1 MKIEEEYKFIEVS
14 TKDELEETPI
24 EDFEEESVPVNY
36 SISSYG
42 ADYPIDSLIK
52 RILRGVIFVPNFQRG
67 YVWKQ
72 EHASRFIES
81 LLLGLPV
88 PGIFLAKETETEKL
102 LVIDGQQ
109 RLWSLLYFYEGR
121 FPGGRKFAL
130 KGVNNEFEGLTY
142 ETLPENFRTHLDDCI
157 IHATVIKQE
166 EPNDDNTSI
175 YHIFERLNTGGVRLQ
190 PQEIRACIYHGPFN
204 EILHELNNNESWRKL
219 FGPINK
225 HMKDQELILRFFA
238 LNFMGNEYKNP
249 LKEFLN
255 VYMSINRNLQLQ
267 NPEQLFLTFERTVDE
282 ILNYIGPLAFK
293 PNGALRTAVFDALM
307 VGISKRLERGEIK
320 NKGEINLKFEE
331 LLEDEEFQLAT
342 RSYTTQETA
351 VKKRLDLAIKFFG
364 GIE

>member
-1 MKIEEEYKFIEVS
+1 MKIEEEYKIKEDS
-14 TKDELEETPI
+14 TEKDLEETPI
-24 EDFEEESVPVNY
+24 EDVEEETVPVNY

-52 RILRGVIFVPNFQRG
+52 RITRGVIFVPNFQRG
-67 YVWKQ
+67 YVWKP

-88 PGIFLAKETETEKL
+88 PGIFLAKESETEKL

-130 KGVNNEFEGLTY
+130 KGVNTEFEGHTY
-142 ETLPENFRTHLDDCI
+142 ESLPESFRTHLDDCI

-190 PQEIRACIYHGPFN
+190 PQEIRACIYHGPLN
-204 EILHELNNNESWRKL
+204 EILHELNNNDSWRKL

-225 HMKDQELILRFFA
+225 NMKDQELILRFFA
-238 LNFMGNEYKNP
+238 LNFLGHEYKNP

-255 VYMSINRNLQLQ
+255 IYMSKNKNFTLHK
-267 NPEQLFLTFERTVDE
+267 PEILFLTFERTVDE
-282 ILNYIGPLAFK
+282 ILNYIGPSAFK
-293 PNGALRTAVFDALM
+293 PNRALRTAVFDAVM
-307 VGISKRLERGEIK
+307 VGISKRLEKGEIK
-320 NKGEINLKFEE
+320 NKEEIKLKYAE
-331 LLEDEEFQLAT
+331 LLEDEEFQIAT
-342 RSYTTQETA
+342 RSYTTQEAA

-364 GIE
+364 EIE